1 MKSFINVSFET
12 VVSSCMTLIDSQ
24 SLSKDLHILGL
35 TLLRKCV
42 EIGNPDNNEPSSD
55 WETDDWI
62 QHKKLI

>member
-1 MKSFINVSFET
+1 
-12 VVSSCMTLIDSQ
+12 MTLIDSQ
-24 SLSKDLHILGL
+24 CLSKDLHILGL